1 MSAIGR
7 IFIVLN
13 LVLAAAFVGWAASAN
28 GTTENWKQKYN
39 DEVAAKADALA
50 EKDAEISDL
59 RNQNSTLED
68 GQRQFREERDDAQAR
83 VKELEGALADA
94 KRQNAD
100 LGGKIAEI
108 NATLGDYNQTIAQL
122 SQEKDAAVQRAHEA
136 EQARDEAQDAAQAA
150 ELAKRDAEEA
160 AAQAAMRI
168 ADLEKENASLS
179 DQVSSLETE
188 ISTLV
193 AITGVSRNQFEAV
206 PEIEG
211 AVLEASSD
219 KGTGLV
225 VLNVGKDKGVKRG
238 YVFHVYRGS
247 QYKGEV
253 RVENVQDRFCSAV
266 VVGTANGREIA
277 QGDRAT
283 TIL

>member
-13 LVLAAAFVGWAASAN
+13 LVLAAAFLGWASSAN
-28 GTTENWKQKYN
+28 GTTDNWKKKFN
-39 DEVAAKADALA
+39 DEVAAKAEALA

-59 RNQNSTLED
+59 RGQISSLED
-68 GQRQFREERDDAQAR
+68 GQRTFREERDDAKAR
-83 VKELEGALADA
+83 VTELEGALADA
-94 KRQNAD
+94 KRENAD
-100 LGGKIAEI
+100 LGAKIAEI
-108 NATLGDYNQTIAQL
+108 NATLGDYNQTIASL
-122 SQEKDAAVQRAHEA
+122 VEAKDAAIERAHEA
-136 EQARDEAQDAAQAA
+136 EKERDDAVDQAQAA
-150 ELAKRDAEEA
+150 ELARRDAEEA
-160 AAQAAMRI
+160 ANMASAKI
-168 ADLEKENASLS
+168 AELEKANAQLS
-179 DQVSSLETE
+179 EKVSSLETE
-188 ISTLV
+188 IGTLV

-211 AVLEASSD
+211 AVLEADTDS
-219 KGTGLV
+219 GTGLV

-238 YVFHVYRGS
+238 YVFHVYRGN

-253 RVENVQDRFCSAV
+253 RVENVQDGFCSAV
-266 VVGTANGREIA
+266 VVGTANGRQIA